1 MAAGQGFKTFATGDV
16 LTAADTNGYL
26 MQGVWVFADA
36 AARDAA
42 VTSPQEG
49 NMCYLKD
56 TDAVQSYSGSAWT
69 AVGGAGGGMTA
80 ISTGTLSSTGVTFS
94 SIAGTYNNLELHITG
109 YNLAG
114 GGRLFVRVNGD
125 SGTNYTGGYTRF
137 RDGVASSS
145 AGAAS
150 PGATAQIETDGG
162 TTPDNGATNSVILTF
177 PAYKTTTGT
186 KLITALGYDLATY
199 KIPSIQTFSYHGTAG
214 AITSITI
221 VASAST
227 FSAGT
232 YTLYGVK

>member
-1 MAAGQGFKTFATGDV
+1 MGAPLGFKTFTTGDV

-26 MQGVWVFADA
+26 MQGVWTFANA

-114 GGRLFVRVNGD
+114 GGRLYVRVNGD
-125 SGTNYTGGYTRF
+125 SGSNYVGGYTRF
-137 RDGVASSS
+137 RDGVASSA

-162 TTPDNGATNSVILTF
+162 TTPDSGATNSVILNF
-177 PAYKTTTGT
+177 PAYKTTTGA
-186 KLITALGYDLATY
+186 KVISALAYDLSTY
-199 KIPSIQTFSYHGTAG
+199 KIPSLQFYGYTGTAG

>member
-1 MAAGQGFKTFATGDV
+1 MGAGLGFKTFVTGDV

-26 MQGVWVFADA
+26 MQGVWVFANA

-56 TDAVQSYSGSAWT
+56 TDAVQSYSGSTWT
-69 AVGGAGGGMTA
+69 AVGGAGGGMTV

-94 SIAGTYNNLELHITG
+94 SIVGTYVDLELHITG

-162 TTPDNGATNSVILTF
+162 TTPDNGTTNSVILNF
-177 PAYKTTTGT
+177 PAYATTTGT

-199 KIPSIQTFSYHGTAG
+199 KIPSLNFYGYTGTAG

>member
-1 MAAGQGFKTFATGDV
+1 MGAGSGFKTFVTGDV
-16 LTAADTNGYL
+16 ITAADTNGYL

-36 AARDAA
+36 AARTAA

-49 NMCYLKD
+49 NMSYLKS
-56 TDAVQSYSGSAWT
+56 TDSVEYYSGSAWT
-69 AVGGAGGGMTA
+69 AVSGTSGGMTV

-94 SIAGTYNNLELHITG
+94 SIAGTYNNLELHVTG

-114 GGRLFVRVNGD
+114 GGRLFVRINGD

-137 RDGVASSS
+137 RDGVASSA

-162 TTPDNGATNSVILTF
+162 TTPDSGATNSVILNF
-177 PAYKTTTGT
+177 PAYKTTTGA
-186 KLITALGYDLATY
+186 KLVSALAYDLATF
-199 KIPSIQTFSYHGTAG
+199 KIPSYQFYAYTGTAG

>member
-1 MAAGQGFKTFATGDV
+1 MAAGQGFKTFVTGDV
-16 LTAADTNGYL
+16 LTAGDTNGYL
-26 MQGVWVFADA
+26 MQGVWVFASA

-49 NMCYLKD
+49 NMCFLKD
-56 TDAVQSYSGSAWT
+56 SDTTQYYSGSAWT
-69 AVGGAGGGMTA
+69 AVAGTSGGMTV

-94 SIAGTYNNLELHITG
+94 GISGTYNNLELHITG

-137 RDGVASSS
+137 RDGVASSA
-145 AGAAS
+145 AGAPS

-162 TTPDNGATNSVILTF
+162 TTPDSGATNSAILTF

-221 VASAST
+221 VASASN

>member
-26 MQGVWVFADA
+26 MQGVWVFANA
-36 AARDAA
+36 AARTSA

-49 NMCYLKD
+49 NMSFLKD
-56 TDAVQSYSGSAWT
+56 TNSTEYYDGAAWV
-69 AVGGAGGGMTA
+69 AVGGSGGGMTA

-125 SGTNYTGGYTRF
+125 SGSNYTGGYTRF

-162 TTPDNGATNSVILTF
+162 TTPDSGATNSVILTF